1 MKGLAQAENILF
13 SIAMAGYF
21 LAMGTYL
28 FFIVIR
34 KDLPGRIAGYLQTG
48 GLAAHTAA
56 LILRGIAAGRV
67 PMTNQFEFSTCFAWA
82 LCLVSL
88 VFILKYRFTVL
99 GVFATPV
106 ILLIMGYAS
115 IQNREIGRLMP
126 ALNSGWLVF
135 HVSTAILAY
144 GAFGVSF
151 VLGLIFLMRG
161 RIRKDSFLDQ
171 HIPENDKLDFIEY
184 RSVSLGMLF
193 LTVTIILGAFWAKQ
207 AWGSYWSWDPKET
220 WSLVTWI
227 VYAIYLHLRITRKW
241 QGKAAAIFAVTG
253 FICVMFT
260 YIGVNIFLPGL
271 HSYAN

>member
-1 MKGLAQAENILF
+1 MV
-13 SIAMAGYF
+13 GYF
-21 LAMGTYL
+21 LAMIAYL
-28 FFIVIR
+28 FFIAM
-34 KDLPGRIAGYLQTG
+34 KNEKAGKIAGYLQVF
-48 GLAAHTAA
+48 GLLLHTAA

-67 PMTNQFEFSTCFAWA
+67 PMTNQYEFSTCFAWA

-88 VFILKYRFTVL
+88 VFIFRYQFTVL

-106 ILLIMGYAS
+106 VLLIMGYAS
-115 IQNREIGRLMP
+115 QQNRAIGQLMP

-151 VLGLIFLMRG
+151 VLGLVFLLRQK
-161 RIRKDSFLDQ
+161 IRVQSFLDQ
-171 HIPENDKLDFIEY
+171 HIPEKERLDQIEY

-227 VYAIYLHLRITRKW
+227 IYAIYLHLRITKKW
-241 QGKAAAIFAVTG
+241 KGKAAAIFAVVG
-253 FICVMFT
+253 FLCVIFT
-260 YIGVNIFLPGL
+260 YVGVNTLLPGL
-271 HSYAN
+271 HSYA

>member
-1 MKGLAQAENILF
+1 MAQAENILF

-207 AWGSYWSWDPKET
+207 AWGSYWNWDPKET